1 MGSYEQDL
9 QEETAYLDQVL
20 AFIRTELNAETTM
33 LAAKKTRLIAARRD
47 MWENTVHHANDFTRL
62 TEINQYLSELNTQTA
77 DYGSTL
83 KQLKKYRKIIGS
95 PYFGRFDFKEEDST
109 DREKIYIGLY
119 NVMDWKT
126 GNIFVY
132 DWRAPIASI
141 FYQYEPGKVLYSA
154 PTGVIAGDISLKR
167 QYKIL
172 HSELKYFFDCSIMI
186 NDEILQEVLSRNASP
201 RMRNIVETIQKEQDI
216 IIRDTA
222 NELLIVQGVAGSGK
236 TSIALHR
243 IAFLLYNGMSSNLNA
258 DNFLILSPNA
268 VFSKYISSV
277 LPELGEENVAQTTFD
292 DVTAKLLA
300 DRLKTESRNLQ
311 LESLIAIQSDEE
323 MAVRKKG
330 MEFKGSRAFA
340 QILDR
345 LILHYERRLIDFED
359 VYYNGK
365 IIETGQ
371 RLKHL
376 FLNNKSGTPMAR
388 RLKRIE
394 QLIMNQVHPLQKARL
409 EKIEQIVA
417 KSDGHELEVK
427 SFSRLLS
434 IKEAK
439 IFMARLRRFTEVD
452 YESLYRELFQS
463 PELFSKLA
471 RGLELPEEIERIV
484 RCTKASLAKGYA
496 HYEDCAPLLYLKL
509 KVEGSDLFSDIRQVV
524 IDEAQDYYP
533 LQYEVFRLLFKN
545 ARYTILGDIHQAI
558 EKEADLSLYSVIE
571 EILNKSR
578 TVRLVLKKGYRS
590 SYEISAYAQGLLGSR
605 QELIPFERHEAK
617 PLVVHKNTQDL
628 VVQAIAKDIDRFFE
642 KGYESIAVICKT
654 GQEAAN
660 IHAGL
665 QGLTNVR
672 LITTNEAE
680 IEQGVLVIPSY
691 MAKGLEFD
699 VVLVHGASKDRY
711 FSELDRKLL
720 YIACTRALHRLVLY
734 YTGEPSPFLAGQT
747 T

>member
-1 MGSYEQDL
+1 MGNEQDL

-20 AFIRTELNAETTM
+20 AFIRAELNAETAM

-47 MWENTVHHANDFTRL
+47 MWENTVPYANDFTRL

-83 KQLKKYRKIIGS
+83 KKLRKYRKIIGS
-95 PYFGRFDFKEEDST
+95 PYFGRFDFKEEGSA
-109 DREKIYIGLY
+109 DRDKIYIGLY

-141 FYQYEPGKVLYSA
+141 FYQYEPGEVLYSA

-167 QYKIL
+167 QYKI
-172 HSELKYFFDCSIMI
+172 HNSELKYFFDCSIMI

-243 IAFLLYNGMSSNLNA
+243 LAFLLYNGMSSNLNA

-292 DVTAKLLA
+292 DVTAKQLA
-300 DRLKTESRNLQ
+300 GRLKTENRNFQ
-311 LESLIAIQSDEE
+311 LESLIALQSDEE
-323 MAVRKKG
+323 MAIKKKSI
-330 MEFKGSRAFA
+330 EFKGSRAFA

-359 VYYNGK
+359 VYYHGK
-365 IIETGQ
+365 IIESGQ
-371 RLKHL
+371 QLKHL
-376 FLNNKSGTPMAR
+376 FLNNKSDAPMAR

-394 QLIMNQVHPLQKARL
+394 QLIMNQVHPLRKARL

-417 KSDGHELEVK
+417 TSDGHELEVK
-427 SFSRLLS
+427 SFSRLLA
-434 IKEAK
+434 IREAK
-439 IFMARLRRFTEVD
+439 IFMARLRRFTEVN
-452 YESLYRELFQS
+452 YENLYRELFQS

-484 RCTKASLAKGYA
+484 RRTKASLAKGYA

-545 ARYTILGDIHQAI
+545 ARYTVLGDIHQAI

-590 SYEISAYAQGLLGSR
+590 SYEISAYAQGLLGSQ
-605 QELIPFERHEAK
+605 QEFIPFERHEAK

-654 GQEAAN
+654 GREADN
-660 IHAGL
+660 IHAEL
-665 QGLTNVR
+665 QGLTNVK

-680 IEQGVLVIPSY
+680 IEKGVLVIPSY

-711 FSELDRKLL
+711 ASELDRKLL